1 MKGRIIQCVERKIAM
16 EKAASL
22 VQRIFRAHRSR
33 EVEFVSA
40 ICSTSQ
46 TSLAHPL
53 YTILR
58 FFTYFISFVFM
69 QKVVQKKMF
78 SLLELQKRIE
88 ERNRRLN
95 DKFTIDVA
103 GTTIDLTA
111 AKKTAHEI
119 KLNLQLGLGFKID
132 LKQKGLKKFKR
143 VNKKRA
149 ALMLQAAYRRKR
161 AMKRV
166 GKYLKESRGVAQREK
181 IRTRI
186 TGAIKMQRVWRGY
199 KVACFL

>member
-1 MKGRIIQCVERKIAM
+1 
-16 EKAASL
+16 
-22 VQRIFRAHRSR
+22 
-33 EVEFVSA
+33 
-40 ICSTSQ
+40 
-46 TSLAHPL
+46 
-53 YTILR
+53 
-58 FFTYFISFVFM
+58 M
-69 QKVVQKKMF
+69 QNVVQKKKF
-78 SLLELQKRIE
+78 ALLELQKRVE

-103 GTTIDLTA
+103 GIPVDLTA

-143 VNKKRA
+143 VSKKRA

-186 TGAIKMQRVWRGY
+186 KGAIKIQRVWRGY
-199 KVACFL
+199 KVAGFLPLS